1 MLRAS
6 STALA
11 LVLFT
16 LSGSVAAEPL
26 PRREVHRPQL
36 VLGSVKDNGGVR
48 EVGPDGAEWAFPGGG
63 RVIAAPG
70 ASLVILKGSQPL
82 NLGHGTVRAYSV
94 ALRSGTV
101 RVRVPDGGTS
111 ALIVAAPRKV
121 IAVVAGGE
129 TVVGAGSQV
138 AVANAGGQTS
148 VSVGSGRHRPVDPG
162 TLVVVGPTGESR
174 RAVAPPPQATGGKGV
189 LVSFAGALAS
199 SDFAWSAVP
208 EAGSYLAEIR
218 RADSNHLVSRS
229 VVQEPR
235 MAVGLE
241 PGAYTLRVA
250 AVDPSGVECSLPH
263 ERPVHVVSVTLPDGA
278 YHEASGAVRFPRG
291 TKLGLSHT
299 EGVEMAYGSALHYVA
314 APAELELLRA
324 EPRLVRLR
332 AGSHGDDATLLLLPR
347 STRAEVEFGARTP
360 RWPGESLPIRI
371 RLQAAGGAE
380 VPASIEARP
389 RVTVG
394 VEPVEVT
401 FTREGGWLTGA
412 LPPQPGP
419 GPWVVRV
426 EVADQHG
433 FELGR
438 DFIEVSQAGP
448 TPSPRTPRSKR
459 PSAKVASGN
468 GS

>member
-1 MLRAS
+1 MLRAPA
-6 STALA
+6 TALA
-11 LVLFT
+11 LALLT
-16 LSGSVAAEPL
+16 LSGSVVAEPVPERGVYR
-26 PRREVHRPQL
+26 PRL
-36 VLGSVKDNGGVR
+36 VLGSVKDDGGIR

-82 NLGHGTVRAYSV
+82 NLGHGMVRAYSV
-94 ALRSGTV
+94 ALRSGTI
-101 RVRVPDGGTS
+101 RVRVPDPGTT

-129 TVVGAGSQV
+129 TVVGVGPQV
-138 AVANAGGQTS
+138 AVANATGHTS
-148 VSVGSGRHRPVDPG
+148 VAVGSGRHRPVDPG
-162 TLVVVGPTGESR
+162 TLLVVGPTGESR
-174 RAVAPPPQATGGKGV
+174 RAVAPSPQPAGGKGV
-189 LVSFAGALAS
+189 LVSFAGAAVS
-199 SDFAWSAVP
+199 SEFAWSPVP
-208 EAGSYLAEIR
+208 EAGSYLAEVR
-218 RADSNHLVSRS
+218 RADSNHLVSRH
-229 VVQEPR
+229 VVHEPR
-235 MAVGLE
+235 LAIGLE

-250 AVDPSGVECSLPH
+250 AVDPSGVECSQPH

-278 YHEASGAVRFPRG
+278 YRETSGAVRFPRG
-291 TKLGLSHT
+291 TRLGLSHT

-314 APAELELLRA
+314 APSELELLRA

-332 AGSHGDDATLLLLPR
+332 AGADGNDATLLLLPR
-347 STRAEVEFGARTP
+347 SAHAEVEFGARTP
-360 RWPGESLPIRI
+360 EWPGASLPIRV
-371 RLQAAGGAE
+371 RLQAAGGGD

-389 RVTVG
+389 KVTVG

-401 FTREGGWLTGA
+401 FTREGGWLIGA
-412 LPPQPGP
+412 LSPQPGP

-438 DFIEVSQAGP
+438 DFIEVSRARP
-448 TPSPRTPRSKR
+448 TRLPRIPKSKG
-459 PSAKVASGN
+459 PSAKTGLGN